1 MISSSYKSGGGKIG
15 NGAGG
20 MTNGGCIKPP
30 NGGKMPAN
38 GGAGK
43 FTDVSGQGGKKSNGF
58 AAGAA

>member
-1 MISSSYKSGGGKIG
+1 MTSSYKSGGGKIG

-30 NGGKMPAN
+30 ANGGKMPI
-38 GGAGK
+38 GAGK
-43 FTDVSGQGGKKSNGF
+43 FTGQGGKKPNWF